1 MIAARRQCAESAAS
15 RRTVADLFSSAVG
28 CQASKGLPRRVGE
41 APRVERCDGQG
52 GRSLRRGARATMGD
66 GGVKEGEREQQGIG
80 GGADGAHSAEARSG
94 RSGRR
99 GSDIQRQRP
108 RSSPSFPWC
117 PRYQPPHSLRAGFE
131 SHSSSTTAL
140 QVSASHPPI
149 ATPTKTSSPLNTPR
163 NPNPSLHRS
172 SSSLRRSH
180 ARPGPLGASPISR
193 HSASSLPH
201 PNSARLPSFV
211 LLPHRP
217 GKQPPPTYHL
227 TDSSSP
233 PPISTSQP

>member
-1 MIAARRQCAESAAS
+1 
-15 RRTVADLFSSAVG
+15 
-28 CQASKGLPRRVGE
+28 
-41 APRVERCDGQG
+41 
-52 GRSLRRGARATMGD
+52 MGD

-233 PPISTSQP
+233 PPISTSQPSPLVVVGDQQDSRGRSDLPADELLDATGGAEQGATRGSRWRCRSGGGSTGSHWARCE